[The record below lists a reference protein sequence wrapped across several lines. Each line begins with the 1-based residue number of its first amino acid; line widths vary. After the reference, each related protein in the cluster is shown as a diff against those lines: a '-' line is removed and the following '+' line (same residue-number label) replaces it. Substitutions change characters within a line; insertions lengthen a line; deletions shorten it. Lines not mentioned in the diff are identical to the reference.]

1 MICFRSFKRVSSW
14 KGCWGAAAILFT
26 LPALA
31 QQPASPPHADASVAD
46 LMSMDLD
53 SLANVHV
60 TTASRFADKLSGA
73 PSIMSVVT
81 SDELR
86 RFGGLTLNEIL
97 QRVPGLTGSTQY
109 FSDRSLVAARGD
121 QTKTDGGH
129 ILFLI
134 NGRPTRE
141 VMEGGII
148 SDLLESFP
156 VNILERIEIIK
167 GPGSVLYGSNAFSAV
182 VNLITKKAENNEAT
196 IQASGGGRGADDAT
210 GNFLYKHGG
219 LSAVGAFQVHDMPD
233 WSLTYLVPPSQQ
245 DLSFAPHVPAAEN
258 VNLQDK
264 GVGAYVGLNYNGL
277 RFMSSFTEWQST
289 GFIEGTVSPTRLT
302 RDFADLG
309 YDHRVN
315 PNWDMSFDLTFT
327 RTTFGENPFPNVTRD
342 SNESIME
349 WTNLITL
356 TPKDRLSVGGLI
368 NRIEGTELYTATE
381 PATLTAQGRRLG
393 SAVYAQI
400 DHQLS
405 EDLKLIAGFQTNKI
419 GAIPLN
425 TVPRGGAV
433 WTPSPWA
440 SVKALYSQAFRAPS
454 LDENLLNNP
463 GLAGNPNLK
472 PETVAT
478 FDFGV
483 FFENNRAQGGIDY
496 FHSTFYNNIVN
507 LPGPTR
513 AVYFNL
519 GQLTFNGFEIEGKY
533 YLKKEFFLQGSTL
546 YQVNVDQT
554 GKTGVSPIPTI
565 GFKAGVSYENSHKLI
580 IGLFDVSDGPFDGYT
595 AANPLQGWHHI
606 LNANVRYDLS
616 RYFPFGERT
625 GVAAVLHANNLT
637 NQAIWLPSGFSS
649 VDTVPVQQGRVIFA
663 GLEFSVGKN

>member
-258 VNLQDK
+258 LNLQDK

-327 RTTFGENPFPNVTRD
+327 R
-342 SNESIME
+342 
-349 WTNLITL
+349 
-356 TPKDRLSVGGLI
+356 
-368 NRIEGTELYTATE
+368 
-381 PATLTAQGRRLG
+381 
-393 SAVYAQI
+393 
-400 DHQLS
+400 
-405 EDLKLIAGFQTNKI
+405 
-419 GAIPLN
+419 
-425 TVPRGGAV
+425 
-433 WTPSPWA
+433 
-440 SVKALYSQAFRAPS
+440 
-454 LDENLLNNP
+454 
-463 GLAGNPNLK
+463 
-472 PETVAT
+472 
-478 FDFGV
+478 
-483 FFENNRAQGGIDY
+483 
-496 FHSTFYNNIVN
+496 
-507 LPGPTR
+507 
-513 AVYFNL
+513 
-519 GQLTFNGFEIEGKY
+519 
-533 YLKKEFFLQGSTL
+533 
-546 YQVNVDQT
+546 
-554 GKTGVSPIPTI
+554 
-565 GFKAGVSYENSHKLI
+565 
-580 IGLFDVSDGPFDGYT
+580 
-595 AANPLQGWHHI
+595 
-606 LNANVRYDLS
+606 
-616 RYFPFGERT
+616 
-625 GVAAVLHANNLT
+625 
-637 NQAIWLPSGFSS
+637 
-649 VDTVPVQQGRVIFA
+649 
-663 GLEFSVGKN
+663 